1 MYIYIV
7 DFTEKLCLELF
18 LLPFF
23 SSVNINHSVMKLELA
38 VIVSDVSH
46 ENNFESFA
54 HTLGLIV
61 EKKDGQV
68 PFRDAAFNWKKGFVD
83 VMFSSKGTLVCV
95 PFGEYNVAAAS
106 RESQVAL
113 LSVSDNSG
121 SINIECAENGSMKR
135 IYTVLKGDVR
145 RNVKE
150 PLSWEKKS
158 SSYSDMLSDC
168 LKELT
173 GKKLLDYK
181 NDTATRYAIR

>member
-1 MYIYIV
+1 
-7 DFTEKLCLELF
+7 
-18 LLPFF
+18 
-23 SSVNINHSVMKLELA
+23 MKLELA
-38 VIVSDVSH
+38 VIVSDVCH

-61 EKKDGQV
+61 EKKDEQV
-68 PFRDAAFNWKKGFVD
+68 PFREAAFNWKKGFVD

-95 PFGEYNVAAAS
+95 PFGDYNVAAAS
-106 RESQVAL
+106 HASQVTL
-113 LSVSDNSG
+113 LSVSDDAG

-135 IYTVLKGDVR
+135 IYTVLKGDVK

-150 PLSWEKKS
+150 PLKWEKNYT
-158 SSYSDMLSDC
+158 SYSDLLSGC